1 MTTKSAF
8 PPIRKSDMYDSC
20 HSLDK
25 YRELRNL
32 SHEAS
37 FKAAQSN
44 ESYIHMKGVLSE
56 IIGSYDPCN
65 AQEND
70 VRYGPEIAQALH
82 EELPNVDK
90 VQDPVPVKPK
100 GAPKKGK
107 RMKAFQNKKRTV
119 TCSQCK
125 QTGHN
130 IRKCPILKELVNYMY
145 QYCFVSWYTELTLSI
160 TY

>member
-1 MTTKSAF
+1 MILAIALT
-8 PPIRKSDMYDSC
+8 
-20 HSLDK
+20 K

-44 ESYIHMKGVLSE
+44 ESYVHMKGVLSK

-90 VQDPVPVKPK
+90 VLDPVPVKPK
-100 GAPKKGK
+100 GAPKKRK
-107 RMKAFQNKKRTV
+107 RMESFRKNKG
-119 TCSQCK
+119 Q
-125 QTGHN
+125 
-130 IRKCPILKELVNYMY
+130 
-145 QYCFVSWYTELTLSI
+145 
-160 TY
+160 